1 MVTVSI
7 AEQNVAVLSLIQQ
20 ALRKKNLSFCRDAA
34 RSDRDYIFITPETG
48 KNCDVVLI
56 HDGGQ
61 EACSGDYITI
71 LNADAKMPAYNKKS
85 LVITYG
91 LNPLATVTASS
102 IRSEPEQGEFFCC
115 IQRSLVTL
123 KGKIIEPQE
132 FLVKIPEAISDI
144 SAAMAFAALGLV
156 LSFRASD
163 FGGHLFNTCKEPVR

>member
-7 AEQNVAVLSLIQQ
+7 AEQNGAVSALMQQ

-34 RSDRDYIFITPETG
+34 RSDRDYIFITPESG
-48 KNCDVVLI
+48 KNCDIVLV

-102 IRSEPEQGEFFCC
+102 IRTEPEPGEFFCC

-132 FLVKIPEAISDI
+132 FPVKIPEDISDI
-144 SAAMAFAALGLV
+144 STVMAFAALGLV
-156 LSFRASD
+156 LSFQAAD
-163 FGGHLFNTCKEPVR
+163 FGGRLFAAGKESVH